1 MAILDGKE
9 GTLTFRDDEI
19 FTDLFLARYLTAP
32 QIAWLHFG
40 SQSRARAR
48 LSGLRAKGWTTSIKA
63 GDLPAA
69 WTLTREGFTAYADQ
83 FRTGEQYAS
92 KQLGPRRLEHYL
104 NTNDLYVAVKPVLE
118 QLLGPYPAWEWR
130 NEARAFRPKTH
141 SGRNTAHQP
150 DAEVRFGGLVF
161 VVERQ
166 TRRAR
171 KGPRPIYEKVAAHK
185 TYINYDL
192 EDPGSG
198 EILFICDE
206 PRDATLAE
214 RAGDQLGVSV
224 FAGNTRQAAAH
235 LDDAARRLPGA
246 F

>member
-1 MAILDGKE
+1 MGSPLQGSPRLAMLRITIIFGERFRNQPGHRFIGALLFQPQAAQVFGRNPNPVPADPLWLVLRYVE
-9 GTLTFRDDEI
+9 G
-19 FTDLFLARYLTAP
+19 P
-32 QIAWLHFG
+32 G
-40 SQSRARAR
+40 
-48 LSGLRAKGWTTSIKA
+48 
-63 GDLPAA
+63 A
-69 WTLTREGFTAYADQ
+69 WTLTREGFAAYADQ
-83 FRTGEQYAS
+83 FRTGDQYAS

-104 NTNDLYVAVKPVLE
+104 NTNDLYIAAKPALE
-118 QLLGPYPAWEWR
+118 ELLGPYPAWEWR

-198 EILFICDE
+198 EILFVCDE
-206 PRDATLAE
+206 PRDAALAE

-224 FAGNTRQAAAH
+224 FAGNVHQAAAH
-235 LDDAARRLPGA
+235 SARA
-246 F
+246 ENQE